1 MLIYAGVS
9 SKPNTV
15 ASSPPKKPRKA
26 VPFQTPANTSVRTP
40 AALGEEAKADEPDQN
55 SADQESSRRGRRGR
69 TTKPR
74 GGLTT
79 TINSEAKMEAFHSEL
94 QGMVDGAIAVEDE
107 QLGAQNSPDPAVNT
121 AAGAQYSFVES
132 EAEEENEEEN
142 EEEDYSENEEDNEEE
157 DYPDAQ
163 LKDAEEADEPDQ
175 EAGPSTSQAIT
186 TGGSFVGLARKPH
199 QLMRF
204 DLISRHRE

>member
-1 MLIYAGVS
+1 MG

-26 VPFQTPANTSVRTP
+26 VPFQTPANTSVTTP

-55 SADQESSRRGRRGR
+55 SESSRRGRRGR

-107 QLGAQNSPDPAVNT
+107 QLGAQNSPDPTV
-121 AAGAQYSFVES
+121 
-132 EAEEENEEEN
+132 
-142 EEEDYSENEEDNEEE
+142 
-157 DYPDAQ
+157 
-163 LKDAEEADEPDQ
+163 
-175 EAGPSTSQAIT
+175 
-186 TGGSFVGLARKPH
+186 
-199 QLMRF
+199 
-204 DLISRHRE
+204 

>member
-107 QLGAQNSPDPAVNT
+107 QLGAQNSPDPR
-121 AAGAQYSFVES
+121 FVT
-132 EAEEENEEEN
+132 
-142 EEEDYSENEEDNEEE
+142 
-157 DYPDAQ
+157 
-163 LKDAEEADEPDQ
+163 L
-175 EAGPSTSQAIT
+175 
-186 TGGSFVGLARKPH
+186 VGLVSQSGGPLRGAP
-199 QLMRF
+199 
-204 DLISRHRE
+204 